1 MRFTLFIL
9 ICCIIASLCSCSKG
23 WEDISEMPKQTKMY
37 RVSKWYE
44 LNWKFR
50 DSSFVEVA
58 YNPAL
63 LKYSD
68 TTIFPVTC
76 PLSGIEVRYYK

>member
-1 MRFTLFIL
+1 MCF
-9 ICCIIASLCSCSKG
+9 IASLCSCSKG
-23 WEDISEMPKQTKMY
+23 WEDIEVIPKQNKMY

-58 YNPAL
+58 YNSAL
-63 LKYSD
+63 LKYRD
-68 TTIFPVTC
+68 TTIFPITC

>member
-1 MRFTLFIL
+1 M
-9 ICCIIASLCSCSKG
+9 CCIAALCSCSKG
-23 WEDISEMPKQTKMY
+23 WEDIQTPAKQQRMY

-63 LKYSD
+63 IRYAD
-68 TTIFPVTC
+68 TTYYTLETC
-76 PLSGIEVRYYK
+76 PIKGIEIRYYK